1 MKLTNTN
8 ILLGKLFE
16 KLKILMTKHSST
28 KEYNEV
34 ITLDSFYKNAIE
46 TIEELSDIK
55 AYDETFIKRI
65 ISSITQVTATATA
78 TATGTAIQ
86 ATNENK
92 NIYINLYCSLLIIHY
107 YPIVILDTIFLNAQT
122 NISRLK
128 TNIPKLKEDNYTQQ
142 INSITTEIN
151 QSEAA
156 AAAAAATA
164 AAAAAAAATAAD
176 DAAAATAAAD
186 AAAAAADAAAADAKN
201 KTLAVDAADAAIAA
215 ANLAGEAASSAIIE
229 AEQACNLI
237 TSAIERSEA
246 VFGTTPKDLNII
258 RIKANALD
266 KVSNA
271 RNKIAQLRAKSHAA
285 IDAVDAITDA
295 KDNNPLNLDRFTTNA
310 QLPINEVNALVKTT
324 REDANALRE
333 LLVAIEPSPN
343 TIAARNRIFGFF
355 GGSNTSYDT
364 MVGGEDT
371 DDIKNT
377 LTIINDV
384 LDETDKTG
392 SLIKYSTEIFY
403 KALTILSISIGL
415 PIDLNSKNIIV
426 NKIKN
431 LVNDEVIQKF
441 ALSLSSPAAAAAPVA
456 GVGPPP
462 PPLPPPLPP
471 PPLPPPP
478 ATPAT
483 PATTLTPA
491 QEIET
496 SINSIFDSSIDNY
509 PYFGEIIDDIFNN
522 FYNTDEKKLVD
533 KLKRAQIE
541 DTTKKNKLIE
551 VQNNQNYAELAV
563 NNAKKLAE
571 KEHQIAKDAANS
583 NLAIASNIKD
593 SARSALGAFP
603 SNIANDLEHAY
614 TDLARA
620 NITKTKA
627 AAAAAAAVPPVPQ
640 AITQAFDDA
649 NTAFDA
655 ATAAA
660 ALVDADAAA
669 AVTTAAAAA
678 AGTTF
683 TSNDVTTFTNA
694 ITAFTN
700 AKAKVEDADAA
711 TPATDATATNALSKA
726 ETATRTTREEAEKAA
741 KGLESALAE
750 VKAHANKKSKP
761 ITIKNM
767 KSTIDAEILTHFKEI
782 FKPQDSISKKVVKGG
797 QKTQKN
803 RYRGGIRK
811 NINSIDSFDSIDSDL

>member
-1 MKLTNTN
+1 MLSAVPSLLGNSKKVDFAKVAKEFDKVLTTITNMNDTNVPDNANYEPIRELLEKFYTMKLTNTN

-28 KEYNEV
+28 TEYNEV
-34 ITLDSFYKNAIE
+34 INQDSFYKNAINDFI
-46 TIEELSDIK
+46 TIK
-55 AYDETFIKRI
+55 TFDETFIKKI
-65 ISSITQVTATATA
+65 INSITP
-78 TATGTAIQ
+78 ATGTATAIQ

-92 NIYINLYCSLLIIHY
+92 NIYSNLYCSLLIIHY
-107 YPIVILDTIFLNAQT
+107 YPIVILNTIFSNAKA
-122 NISRLK
+122 NITSFK
-128 TNIPKLKEDNYTQQ
+128 TTIPKLIDNYTTN
-142 INSITTEIN
+142 IDTIISGVT
-151 QSEAA
+151 SEADSATLAMNAANSA
-156 AAAAAATA
+156 AASADDADADLVQAITHIEAAIARNEAIFTDPKKTDSNLTKAIKTAKDEKINARLTSNKSSEKSAAAT
-164 AAAAAAAATAAD
+164 TAAKKIE
-176 DAAAATAAAD
+176 DAIKSKDPTSIKQAIAD
-186 AAAAAADAAAADAKN
+186 AQIHIKEATDSVQDTRKATKN
-201 KTLAVDAADAAIAA
+201 LYTY
-215 ANLAGEAASSAIIE
+215 
-229 AEQACNLI
+229 LI
-237 TSAIERSEA
+237 
-246 VFGTTPKDLNII
+246 K
-258 RIKANALD
+258 
-266 KVSNA
+266 
-271 RNKIAQLRAKSHAA
+271 
-285 IDAVDAITDA
+285 
-295 KDNNPLNLDRFTTNA
+295 
-310 QLPINEVNALVKTT
+310 
-324 REDANALRE
+324 
-333 LLVAIEPSPN
+333 IEPHASKIRPLSSY
-343 TIAARNRIFGFF
+343 F
-355 GGSNTSYDT
+355 GGSNTSDDT
-364 MVGGEDT
+364 MVGGAPG
-371 DDIKNT
+371 DIKNI

-384 LDETDKTG
+384 LDETDNTG
-392 SLIKYSTEIFY
+392 SLIKYSTDIFY

-415 PIDLNSKNIIV
+415 PIDLNSNNIIV
-426 NKIKN
+426 DQIKN

-441 ALSLSSPAAAAAPVA
+441 TPPATT
-456 GVGPPP
+456 
-462 PPLPPPLPP
+462 
-471 PPLPPPP
+471 P

-483 PATTLTPA
+483 PA
-491 QEIET
+491 QEIAT
-496 SINSIFDSSIDNY
+496 SINSIFNSSIDNNNNY

-522 FYNTDEKKLVD
+522 FYSADEKNLVE

-571 KEHQIAKDAANS
+571 KEHQIAKDAANKD
-583 NLAIASNIKD
+583 LAIASNTKD

-603 SNIANDLEHAY
+603 SNIANDLERVY

-649 NTAFDA
+649 NAAVDA

-660 ALVDADAAA
+660 ATVDADAAA
-669 AVTTAAAAA
+669 AVTAAAAA

-700 AKAKVEDADAA
+700 AKAKVDDADAA
-711 TPATDATATNALSKA
+711 TPATDATATNALSEA

-761 ITIKNM
+761 ITIENM
-767 KSTIDAEILTHFKEI
+767 KSTIDDEILRHFKEI

-811 NINSIDSFDSIDSDL
+811 NMNSIDSFDSIDSDL